1 MASHESTFQSFDEA
15 TSTSMAEFELEQS
28 RAFSARANQALAG
41 GVGHDLRYAEPVPI
55 YITHGQGSR
64 KWDVDGNEYVDFLM
78 GNAALLLGHADP
90 AVVKAIEEA
99 VVEGTHF
106 GNDHPRHIDWAEL
119 VCGLV
124 PSAERVRFV
133 NSGTEATL
141 LALRLARGFTSRQKV
156 MRFAGHF
163 HGWHDDLV
171 HGFEKPFDRPVTLGV
186 SGNEK
191 RDIVTLADS
200 DQSAIE
206 SELASGEY
214 AAVIV
219 EVTGASWGRAP
230 LPAGLLEMLR
240 QETRSHGTVLIFDE
254 VIAGFRFSP
263 GGIQQIVEI
272 TPDLTCLAKIL
283 AGGMPGGAVVGS
295 AEIMSLFEMSGDAER
310 DRFERVV
317 HFGTF
322 NASPLSAAAGIA
334 TLEQLADGVL
344 IEQANQRAAQLR
356 EEISKVLGNHDVAGF
371 AYGEA
376 SLFHVYFET
385 DPDRL
390 SGISNAGDVPTD
402 DPARLKGMPAVLIR
416 RYQQLLRHEGVDLM
430 SGTGGALGSCH
441 TVEDI
446 QQAVMAFDRTVLALL
461 DEGLVHQ
468 VG

>member
-1 MASHESTFQSFDEA
+1 MSNFSLDKSHAFQI
-15 TSTSMAEFELEQS
+15 
-28 RAFSARANQALAG
+28 RANQALGG
-41 GVGHDLRYAEPVPI
+41 GVGHDLRYATPVPI
-55 YITHGQGSR
+55 YISHGRGSR

-90 AVVKAIEEA
+90 AVVAAIEQA
-99 VVEGTHF
+99 VGDGTHF

-119 VCGLV
+119 VCRLV

-141 LALRLARGFTSRQKV
+141 LALRLARAFTSRQKV

-163 HGWHDDLV
+163 HGWHDDVV
-171 HGFEKPFDRPVTLGV
+171 HGFEMPFDRPVTLGV

-191 RDIVTLADS
+191 REMVTLPDS
-200 DQSAIE
+200 DDQAIQ

-230 LPAGLLEMLR
+230 LPEGLLELLR
-240 QETRSHGTVLIFDE
+240 EETREQGTVLIFDE

-263 GGIQQIVEI
+263 GGVQQLSGV
-272 TPDLTCLAKIL
+272 TPDLTCLAKIV
-283 AGGMPGGAVVGS
+283 AGGMPGGAVGG
-295 AEIMSLFEMSGDAER
+295 AADIMRLFDKTGDAEH
-310 DRFERVV
+310 DRYGRVV

-334 TLEQLADGVL
+334 TLEQLADGL
-344 IEQANQRAAQLR
+344 PIKQANEQAAAMRA
-356 EEISKVLGNHDVAGF
+356 EIEGLLQKHDVAGF
-371 AYGEA
+371 VYGEA

-385 DPDRL
+385 DPQRRADIG
-390 SGISNAGDVPTD
+390 SATDVPTD
-402 DPARLKGMPAVLIR
+402 EPSRLKGMPGALVN
-416 RYQQLLRHEGVDLM
+416 RYQQLLRHAGVDLM

-441 TVEDI
+441 TAEDI
-446 QQAVMAFDRTVLALL
+446 QLATAAFDSTIRTLL
-461 DEGLVHQ
+461 DEGLIHQ
-468 VG
+468 IG

>member
-1 MASHESTFQSFDEA
+1 MTEFSLDKSREFQ
-15 TSTSMAEFELEQS
+15 
-28 RAFSARANQALAG
+28 ARASQSLGG

-55 YITHGQGSR
+55 YITHGRGSR

-90 AVVKAIEEA
+90 AVVTAIEQA
-99 VVEGTHF
+99 VGDGTHF
-106 GNDHPRHIDWAEL
+106 GNDHPRHIAWAEL
-119 VCGLV
+119 VCQLL

-141 LALRLARGFTSRQKV
+141 LAFRLARAFTSRQKV

-163 HGWHDDLV
+163 HGWHDDVV
-171 HGFEKPFDRPVTLGV
+171 HGFEMPFDRPVTLGV

-191 RDIVTLADS
+191 RDMVTLSDS
-200 DQSAIE
+200 DSQKIQT
-206 SELASGEY
+206 ELAGGDY

-240 QETRSHGTVLIFDE
+240 EETRSQGTVLIFDE
-254 VIAGFRFSP
+254 VISGFRFSP
-263 GGIQQIVEI
+263 GGIQQLAGI

-283 AGGMPGGAVVGS
+283 AGGMPGGAVAGS
-295 AEIMSLFEMSGDAER
+295 SEVMRLFDKSGDAEQ
-310 DRFERVV
+310 DRYGRVV

-334 TLEQLADGVL
+334 TLEKLADGTP
-344 IEQANQRAAQLR
+344 IEQANTRAVEMR
-356 EEISKVLGNHDVAGF
+356 GEIAALLQKHDVAGF
-371 AYGEA
+371 VYGEA

-390 SGISNAGDVPTD
+390 GEIGSAADVPTA
-402 DPARLKGMPAVLIR
+402 DPRRLKGMPASLVS
-416 RYQQLLRHEGVDLM
+416 RYQALLRHAGVDLM
-430 SGTGGALGSCH
+430 SGTGGALASCH
-441 TVEDI
+441 TSEDI
-446 QQAVMAFDRTVLALL
+446 QLATSSFDSTILALL
-461 DEGLVHQ
+461 DEGHIQ
-468 VG
+468 QIG

>member
-1 MASHESTFQSFDEA
+1 MADFPLDK
-15 TSTSMAEFELEQS
+15 S
-28 RAFSARANQALAG
+28 RAFQARANQSLGG

-55 YITHGQGSR
+55 YITHGRGGR

-90 AVVKAIEEA
+90 AVVAAIEQA

-119 VCGLV
+119 VCQLV

-141 LALRLARGFTSRQKV
+141 LALRLARAFTSRQKV

-163 HGWHDDLV
+163 HGWHDDVV
-171 HGFEKPFDRPVTLGV
+171 HGFEMPFDRPVSLGV
-186 SGNEK
+186 SGNEE
-191 RDIVTLADS
+191 RGMVTLPDS
-200 DQSAIE
+200 DSQAIQA
-206 SELASGEY
+206 ELAGGEY

-230 LPAGLLEMLR
+230 LPPGLLEMLR
-240 QETRSHGTVLIFDE
+240 EETRLNGTVLIFDE

-263 GGIQQIVEI
+263 GGVQQLAGV

-283 AGGMPGGAVVGS
+283 AGGMPGGAVGG
-295 AEIMSLFEMSGDAER
+295 AADIMRLFDKTGDAEH
-310 DRFERVV
+310 DRFGRVV

-334 TLEQLADGVL
+334 TLEQLADGSP
-344 IEQANQRAAQLR
+344 IQQANDRASEMRSAIAALLQ
-356 EEISKVLGNHDVAGF
+356 KHDVAGF
-371 AYGEA
+371 VYGEA

-385 DPDRL
+385 DPKRL
-390 SGISNAGDVPTD
+390 ADIGSAADVPTNE
-402 DPARLKGMPAVLIR
+402 PGRLKGMPPVLVS
-416 RYQQLLRHEGVDLM
+416 RYQQLLRHAGVDLM

-441 TVEDI
+441 TPEDI
-446 QQAVMAFDRTVLALL
+446 QLATAAFDSTIRALL
-461 DEGLVHQ
+461 DEGLISQ
-468 VG
+468 IG